1 MFAVVDALVV
11 TKCDYLPLNPD
22 FNMEGLKAAARYLNP
37 DLEVFVTSARTGE
50 GIEEFAQWVRMQRT
64 SVIE

>member
-1 MFAVVDALVV
+1 M

-22 FNMEGLKAAARYLNP
+22 FNMEALKVAARSLNP
-37 DLEVFVTSARTGE
+37 DLEVFATSARTGE

-64 SVIE
+64 SVVE

>member
-22 FNMEGLKAAARYLNP
+22 FNMEALKAAARSLNP

-50 GIEEFAQWVRMQRT
+50 GIEEFAQWVRMQREH
-64 SVIE
+64 VLA

>member
-1 MFAVVDALVV
+1 
-11 TKCDYLPLNPD
+11 
-22 FNMEGLKAAARYLNP
+22 MEALKAAARSLNP